1 MDAPEIS
8 TKKEKDIKGWLAF
21 FVYVWVGL
29 GSILSV
35 ALSLILLISQRA
47 DLDVSIFL
55 LLYDVFPLLI
65 GIATVRAFVLE
76 KNNAVSLA
84 RTFLIMRIMLGVMM
98 LFIGWVCANPFLYAY
113 SMMGCVLESIL
124 FTPVGNVILS
134 SVVQCVIW
142 FVYLHRSK
150 QVKSVIPIEM
160 RTWNK
165 FEKILLSVYVL
176 LVLFLILGGYYV
188 YVNEQSKAAKHIEQ
202 VSEYELE
209 QTESMANTDVTV
221 IYQFPHAFVCAEIEA
236 DSLALI
242 RKEFV
247 QFIEGYAK
255 VDTTILKSLKKGD
268 NVVCELL
275 DANNE
280 VVYRVGLK
288 KDTIVVKK
296 KVITKQIN
304 N

>member
-8 TKKEKDIKGWLAF
+8 NKKEKDIKGWLAF

-84 RTFLIMRIMLGVMM
+84 RTFLTMRVMLCVVLLMLGWVGAQPV
-98 LFIGWVCANPFLYAY
+98 LYTYSIG
-113 SMMGCVLESIL
+113 GC
-124 FTPVGNVILS
+124 
-134 SVVQCVIW
+134 VQCVIW
-142 FVYLHRSK
+142 LVYLRCSN
-150 QVKSVIPIEM
+150 QVKDVIPAEA
-160 RTWNK
+160 RTWK
-165 FEKILLSVYVL
+165 SFEKILLSVYVL
-176 LVLFLILGGYYV
+176 LVLFLIPGGYYV

-209 QTESMANTDVTV
+209 QTESMADTDVTV
-221 IYQFPHAFVCAEIEA
+221 IYQFPHAFVCAEIKA

-255 VDTTILKSLKKGD
+255 MDTTILKSLEKGD

-280 VVYRVGLK
+280 VVYRVGLQK
-288 KDTIVVKK
+288 RY
-296 KVITKQIN
+296 N
-304 N
+304 RGEEESYN

>member
-65 GIATVRAFVLE
+65 GLATVRAFVLV

-84 RTFLIMRIMLGVMM
+84 RTFLTMRVIICVVILI
-98 LFIGWVCANPFLYAY
+98 IGWVCANPFLYAY
-113 SMMGCVLESIL
+113 SMMGC
-124 FTPVGNVILS
+124 
-134 SVVQCVIW
+134 VQCVIW

-160 RTWNK
+160 RMWK
-165 FEKILLSVYVL
+165 SSEKILLSVYVL

-188 YVNEQSKAAKHIEQ
+188 YVSEQSKAAKHIEQ

-209 QTESMANTDVTV
+209 QTESMADTDVTV

-242 RKEFV
+242 RKEFA
-247 QFIEGYAK
+247 QYIEGYAK

-280 VVYRVGLK
+280 VVYRVWLQKRYNRGEEESY
-288 KDTIVVKK
+288 
-296 KVITKQIN
+296 N
-304 N
+304 

>member
-1 MDAPEIS
+1 MEQSEIS

-21 FVYVWVGL
+21 FVYVWIGL

-35 ALSLILLISQRA
+35 VLSLILLISQHA
-47 DLDVSIFL
+47 DLDVSIFI

-65 GIATVRAFVLE
+65 GVATVRAFVLE
-76 KNNAVSLA
+76 KSNAVSLA
-84 RTFLIMRIMLGVMM
+84 RTFLIMRIMIGAVILM
-98 LFIGWVCANPFLYAY
+98 LGWVGAQPVLYTY
-113 SMMGCVLESIL
+113 SIGGC
-124 FTPVGNVILS
+124 
-134 SVVQCVIW
+134 VQCVIW
-142 FVYLHRSK
+142 LVYLRCSN
-150 QVKSVIPIEM
+150 QVKDVIPAEA

-209 QTESMANTDVTV
+209 QTESMADTDVTV

-242 RKEFV
+242 RKEFA
-247 QFIEGYAK
+247 QYIEGYAK

-280 VVYRVGLK
+280 VVYRVWLQKRYNRGEEESY
-288 KDTIVVKK
+288 
-296 KVITKQIN
+296 N
-304 N
+304 

>member
-21 FVYVWVGL
+21 FVYVWIGL

-35 ALSLILLISQRA
+35 VLSLILLISQHA
-47 DLDVSIFL
+47 DLDVSIFI

-65 GIATVRAFVLE
+65 GVATVRAFVLE
-76 KNNAVSLA
+76 KSNAVSLA
-84 RTFLIMRIMLGVMM
+84 RTFLIMRIMLGVVILM
-98 LFIGWVCANPFLYAY
+98 LGWVGAQPVLYTY
-113 SMMGCVLESIL
+113 SIGGC
-124 FTPVGNVILS
+124 
-134 SVVQCVIW
+134 VQCVIW
-142 FVYLHRSK
+142 LVYLRCSN
-150 QVKSVIPIEM
+150 QVKYVIPAET

-209 QTESMANTDVTV
+209 QTESMADTTV
-221 IYQFPHAFVCAEIEA
+221 IYRFPHAFVCAEIEA

-242 RKEFV
+242 RKEFA
-247 QFIEGYAK
+247 QYIEGYAK

-280 VVYRVGLK
+280 VVYRVWLQKRYNRGEEESY
-288 KDTIVVKK
+288 
-296 KVITKQIN
+296 N
-304 N
+304 